1 MNTLAT
7 QILWTKTAAYLRPDP
22 LPPMRDGGNGIGIP
36 SPWMSNPTLSQL
48 EHGLNQ
54 VTGASHPDA
63 AQIYKDKI
71 HAHMAANRPP
81 LMAELPTGPSA
92 GEHFSNSA
100 RQLASATGDLGRD
113 LAKGTGEAVSD
124 VGQAAIAG
132 GRGAAELAGDAARSV
147 GTGIQHGA
155 RAVGDAGTS
164 AGLFAGAT
172 GALAARKARQLASAT
187 PGALAAGATMVG
199 DTASR
204 AGEIAGRMAAPAVIR
219 MGEGISAV
227 HDVAEKGISAGRD
240 AVVKGYQKTVNPYHA
255 GALSSHPSL
264 SPQMRAMF
272 KSMGK

>member
-1 MNTLAT
+1 MNTPAT
-7 QILWTKTAAYLRPDP
+7 HILQTKTAAYLRPDP
-22 LPPMRDGGNGIGIP
+22 LPPMSDGGNGIGIP

-48 EHGLNQ
+48 EHGLNR
-54 VTGASHPDA
+54 VTEGSHPDA

-71 HAHMAANRPP
+71 HAHMTANRPP

-100 RQLASATGDLGRD
+100 RQLAAATGNLGHE
-113 LAKGTGEAVSD
+113 LAKGTGDAVSD

-132 GRGAAELAGDAARSV
+132 GRGAAELAGDAGAS
-147 GTGIQHGA
+147 IQRGA

-172 GALAARKARQLASAT
+172 GALAARKARQLAAAT
-187 PGALAAGATMVG
+187 PGALAAGAEMLG
-199 DTASR
+199 DRVSR
-204 AGEIAGRMAAPAVIR
+204 AGEIAGHAAAPAVIR
-219 MGEGISAV
+219 MGEGISAI

-240 AVVKGYQKTVNPYHA
+240 VAVKGYQKAVNPYHA
-255 GALSSHPSL
+255 GPLSTHPTL
-264 SPQMRAMF
+264 SPQMQAMF